1 MTPPLFLFFFCP
13 SQLYKYLRI
22 KMRGFMKSQHHGE
35 CSICRENG
43 ILGFVD
49 CGGFHWC
56 CVNCFIKLDKQNRCS
71 FCNCDVTKFCYY
83 IKVEHHLL
91 DPTCVI
97 PAHDT
102 PATSHNTYEIY
113 APPIY
118 HYGAI
123 YDYGNGMTEAD
134 V

>member
-1 MTPPLFLFFFCP
+1 
-13 SQLYKYLRI
+13 
-22 KMRGFMKSQHHGE
+22 MKSQHHGE
-35 CSICRENG
+35 CSICKNENV
-43 ILGFVD
+43 ILGFLD
-49 CGGFHWC
+49 CVGFHWC
-56 CVNCFIKLDKQNRCS
+56 CVRCFIKTEKQTRCS
-71 FCNCDVTKFCYY
+71 FCKCEVTKFCYY

-102 PATSHNTYEIY
+102 TATSHNTYEINT
-113 APPIY
+113 PPIY
-118 HYGAI
+118 HYANGMTI